1 MSNAQS
7 IVNQIK
13 YNLLRNPGNA
23 HLFISAASGTVK
35 GELPL
40 PTPYMVQ
47 AGNAIIEALQVHR
60 FNLRLYGLGE
70 AKTIEEWVS
79 EELPNQDLIVAFL
92 QGKIDTPTAMYLA
105 MRRAE
110 IALK

>member
-13 YNLLRNPGNA
+13 YHLLRNPSNA
-23 HLFISAASGTVK
+23 HLFISAASGTAK

-47 AGNAIIEALQVHR
+47 AGNAIIEALQVHQ
-60 FNLRLYGLGE
+60 FNLRLYGLGN
-70 AKTIEEWVS
+70 AKTLEEWIPPT
-79 EELPNQDLIVAFL
+79 LPNQDLIVGYL
-92 QGKIDTPTAMYLA
+92 QDRLDVPTCVYLA
-105 MRRAE
+105 MERVKVD
-110 IALK
+110 L